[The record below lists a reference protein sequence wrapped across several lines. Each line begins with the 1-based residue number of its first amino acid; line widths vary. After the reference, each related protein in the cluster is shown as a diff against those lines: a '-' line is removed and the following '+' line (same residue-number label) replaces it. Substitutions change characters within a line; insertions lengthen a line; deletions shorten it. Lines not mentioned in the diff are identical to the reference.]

1 MSTQVSPP
9 SFVPPT
15 SLVESIRAGRCVAF
29 VGAGFAA
36 PTIPGWHGL
45 LIRLAKKVKNPAVR
59 SRIQEWLGPSADKL
73 TSRDFEGLGEE
84 LKAALGSETELRE
97 HLREV
102 LSVTP
107 SPGTVRRLELLRA
120 IPFHCVLTTNF
131 DDLLGEASLPD
142 AETFAG
148 VLTAETREWWHHEF
162 WDRGGRQAHYH
173 NRLVAL
179 HGRAAAPSGDLVFTT
194 RSYRWLLHE
203 VPAYRAFLRTLFA
216 TRNVLFLGFSFT
228 DAYINELRSEILA
241 MIGVEGASRGL
252 SDYAI
257 LEDVP
262 PALAGH
268 LEKREALVP
277 LIYSTA
283 ENGTLK
289 KNFDGFDR
297 WLEAI
302 HDATA
307 PRESLRAKL
316 QGKRILWCDPAR
328 QRNAPGKEIL
338 RGARSDG
345 VFVEEVET
353 VEQAVAALERSGA
366 TPYDLVITRWGH
378 RAPGVS
384 DALELLERLAHGP
397 RPPVVVFASGHE
409 RAANRAL
416 ALRRGA
422 LAYTDTWGE
431 LFKTLERLLTDGDRR
446 G

>member
-1 MSTQVSPP
+1 MSTQVSTP

-15 SLVESIRAGRCVAF
+15 PLVESIRAGRCVAF

-45 LIRLAKKVKNPAVR
+45 LTQLAARVADPADS
-59 SRIQEWLGPSADKL
+59 SRIKEWLGPSADKL

-84 LKAALGSETELRE
+84 LKAALGSEAEFRV

-107 SPGTVRRLELLRA
+107 SPGTVKRLELLRA

-131 DDLLGEASLPD
+131 DELLGQASLPD

-148 VLTAETREWWHHEF
+148 LLTAETREWWHHEF
-162 WDRGGRQAHYH
+162 WDRGERQAHWDK
-173 NRLVAL
+173 RLIAL
-179 HGRAAAPSGDLVFTT
+179 HGRAAARRGELVFTT
-194 RSYRWLLHE
+194 RSYRRLLHE

-241 MIGVEGASRGL
+241 MIGVEGAGRGL
-252 SDYAI
+252 TDYAI

-262 PALAGH
+262 PALASH
-268 LEKREALVP
+268 LEKRDALHP
-277 LIYSTA
+277 LSFSTKGA
-283 ENGTLK
+283 KT

-378 RAPGVS
+378 RAPGAS

-397 RPPVVVFASGHE
+397 RPPVVVFASGKQRE
-409 RAANRAL
+409 VNRPL

-422 LAYTDTWGE
+422 LAYTDTWSE